1 MNETSETT
9 INPLPNDTKAASS
22 ESPISA
28 DNSPLILD
36 WLAINT
42 PESAD
47 SNSRRCFFADLVM
60 SSTSLLLRE
69 NNEIKI
75 SAP

>member
-1 MNETSETT
+1 MNEISETK

-22 ESPISA
+22 ESPISL

-36 WLAINT
+36 WPAINT

-47 SNSRRCFFADLVM
+47 SNSRRCFFVDLEI

-69 NNEIKI
+69 NNEIKV